1 VNDVREAFSDT
12 AEVVW
17 RGLRIIAAHWP
28 VLLTIFLLG
37 QAVRNAALWAAV
49 IVSDSNHLLGALLVP
64 LAPLASLS
72 ALVLMLRTVSP
83 SLRNTHFETDGS
95 GAHPMRERLAL
106 LASTLVPFL
115 AVYSAQ
121 GYLADDRQKWVNE
134 ANIDELQNGSSAWL
148 AQGADTERTLI
159 ATGSSLLVL
168 IALAFV
174 FRWLIERFDL
184 PDKHVGWGLAAAWLE
199 VTWLTL
205 LVHRLG
211 PLFGLVSDW
220 VTTRQLWVWGAA
232 TWQQL
237 VGVLGPL
244 GPALDG
250 VKEWVWAVAGDSQ
263 TLVIVPLAW
272 LTVGAIVFRRDADGV
287 ELATSYAA
295 KANARVQGWLRMAPA
310 LVRTW
315 VGRVMGDL
323 AGRFAGIAQG
333 IKVLV
338 VAGLLQV
345 VLFGLVFVLARQAEF
360 GTYEVIR
367 WVTGPMDYLDRQVL
381 WPHFAVLAQA
391 VYTLLIV
398 GLLAAAIDRVLGRHD
413 SAGAE
418 ASAHADL

>member
-1 VNDVREAFSDT
+1 VNDVREAVSDT

-17 RGLRIIAAHWP
+17 WGLRIIGAHWP

-83 SLRNTHFETDGS
+83 SLRNTHFEAEGS
-95 GAHPMRERLAL
+95 KAHAMRDRLAL

-134 ANIDELQNGSSAWL
+134 ANVDELQDGASYWIEGS
-148 AQGADTERTLI
+148 GDTGRTLI

-168 IALAFV
+168 IALAFL
-174 FRWLIERFDL
+174 FRWLIQRFDL
-184 PDKHVGWGLAAAWLE
+184 PDKHVGWGLVAAWLE
-199 VTWLTL
+199 VTWLSL

-211 PLFGLVSDW
+211 PVFGVVGDW
-220 VTTRQLWVWGAA
+220 VTSRQLWVWGTQA
-232 TWQQL
+232 WEKL
-237 VGVLGPL
+237 VELVGPL
-244 GPALDG
+244 GPSLDW
-250 VKEWVWAVAGDSQ
+250 VKDWAWSVAGDSQ
-263 TLVIVPLAW
+263 ALVILPLAW

-295 KANARVQGWLRMAPA
+295 KANARVQGWLRLAPT
-310 LVRTW
+310 LIRTW
-315 VGRVMGDL
+315 VGRVIGDL

-333 IKVLV
+333 FKVLV
-338 VAGLLQV
+338 VAGLLQL

-360 GTYEVIR
+360 GTFELIR
-367 WVTGPMDYLDRQVL
+367 WVTGPMDQLDRQVL
-381 WPHFAVLAQA
+381 WPHFEVIAQA

-413 SAGAE
+413 NVEQQISAQ
-418 ASAHADL
+418 ADL